1 MIQNIIFDIGNVL
14 VTFDPYTYFLK
25 YFKEETKTRT
35 LCELMFSHEA
45 WSQYDAGI
53 LLRKD
58 LYRSIIRRIH
68 SIMKKW
74 IIC

>member
-45 WSQYDAGI
+45 W
-53 LLRKD
+53 
-58 LYRSIIRRIH
+58 
-68 SIMKKW
+68 
-74 IIC
+74 